1 MKLLN
6 KRYFV
11 KNPKNIIALSH
22 LLANSIV
29 QSDVL
34 KKSRP
39 LRKKLLIFIFLQF
52 LPSQIFY
59 KVNNQ
64 LVIKQS
70 MKNSD

>member
-39 LRKKLLIFIFLQF
+39 LGKKLLIFIFLQF
-52 LPSQIFY
+52 LPSHIFY